1 MPATAISR
9 PADGEF
15 APFYGRYIALVPGSE
30 ILAVLKQQAEE
41 TINMLDSRKE
51 SDGNLRYAPDKWTVK
66 EILGHLVDGERVF
79 GYRALRVARADQ
91 TPMEGFEQDDWVRHG
106 SFAQRSLAGLIEEF
120 RTVRASTLS
129 LLENLPQEAWTRT
142 GTANNNKVSVRALA
156 YIIAGHE
163 LHHRRI
169 LQEKYFSQKPAE

>member
-1 MPATAISR
+1 
-9 PADGEF
+9 
-15 APFYGRYIALVPGSE
+15 
-30 ILAVLKQQAEE
+30 
-41 TINMLDSRKE
+41 
-51 SDGNLRYAPDKWTVK
+51 
-66 EILGHLVDGERVF
+66 
-79 GYRALRVARADQ
+79 
-91 TPMEGFEQDDWVRHG
+91 MEGFEQDDWVRHG